1 MCMFLSDLWGE
12 RSSVLE
18 RGEAN
23 EDVILY
29 ISVQQTIPD
38 QYGREDEVFRTE
50 QKQALSKQALALS
63 KHSHIPRTRTFQA
76 FALSKQALSKHSH
89 SRQGLPLSKH
99 SHSSSTRTLQTLA
112 LSKDSHFPSTRTL
125 QALALSKHSHSPHLI
140 SFK

>member
-1 MCMFLSDLWGE
+1 MFMFLSDLWGE

-18 RGEAN
+18 RSEAN

-76 FALSKQALSKHSH
+76 
-89 SRQGLPLSKH
+89 
-99 SHSSSTRTLQTLA
+99 
-112 LSKDSHFPSTRTL
+112 
-125 QALALSKHSHSPHLI
+125 LALSKHSHSPSTHTLHT
-140 SFK
+140 